1 VSNSWEDRK
10 RAKEEEFFDKQNKEA
25 LNRIKSEIR
34 KPRLSPVSGEPMEE
48 VVIDGVTVDRCKTS
62 GGIWLD
68 AGELEEILKRSQ
80 ERGGTEGDW
89 MKSFFGGLF
98 SK

>member
-1 VSNSWEDRK
+1 MSNSWEDRK

>member
-25 LNRIKSEIR
+25 LSRIKSETR

-80 ERGGTEGDW
+80 ARGGSEGDW